1 MSPVARIVERELR
14 GKLDTP
20 ALSLD
25 FVSLYA
31 ADVSGRA
38 RAFRSL
44 AGKDATIPPD
54 EARRLAG
61 LT

>member
-1 MSPVARIVERELR
+1 MKSELR
-14 GKLDTP
+14 AKLDTP

-25 FVSLYA
+25 FTALYA

-38 RAFRSL
+38 RTFRSL
-44 AGKDATIPPD
+44 AGKDAKIPED